1 MRSARVL
8 RWITWD
14 RRRDLLME
22 GLGQEVP
29 TLQIPALSGDDIPS
43 LTMTISSRFTGLVGC
58 DLPIQLAAMGKVGST
73 ELAAAVAQAGGF
85 GMVRADHFEP
95 AEGACG
101 TNFLMPLAPSLD
113 RITEFARKS
122 RVVELF
128 YGDPTS
134 EIVDAIHRAG
144 ALAGWQVGSVGEAV
158 AAQECGCDYVVA
170 QGIEAGGHVR
180 GTEHLAEL
188 LPATLDAVQVPV
200 VAAGGVAT
208 AERFAELMRLGADGV
223 RVGTRF
229 VVCTES
235 TAHPQYVNALLA
247 TRGEEDTAVTEWFG
261 EGWEHAPHRVLRSA
275 LEAAQRSGW
284 RKVPPPDR
292 NVERDVSDM
301 RCMREWVSVTSTPWN
316 QRPQSL
322 PTWFASSSQGS
333 DHGSESRWVPS
344 TRYTNSRSPRRH
356 CLSLWIRRLRFES

>member
-1 MRSARVL
+1 
-8 RWITWD
+8 
-14 RRRDLLME
+14 
-22 GLGQEVP
+22 
-29 TLQIPALSGDDIPS
+29 
-43 LTMTISSRFTGLVGC
+43 
-58 DLPIQLAAMGKVGST
+58 MGKVGST
-73 ELAAAVAQAGGF
+73 ELAAAVTAAGGL

-95 AEGACG
+95 AGGACG

-128 YGDPTS
+128 YGDPSS
-134 EIVDAIHRAG
+134 EIVDVIHSAG
-144 ALAGWQVGSVGEAV
+144 ALAGWQVGSVAEAV

-180 GTEHLAEL
+180 GTETLAEL
-188 LPATLDAVQVPV
+188 LPATLDAVQIPV

-208 AERFAELMRLGADGV
+208 AERFAELMRLGADAV

-235 TAHPQYVNALLA
+235 AAHPQYVDALLA
-247 TRGEEDTAVTEWFG
+247 ARGEEDTVVTEWFG

-292 NVERDVSDM
+292 SVERNVADM
-301 RCMREWVSVTSTPWN
+301 ALYAGAGVGYVNTVEPAAALIADLV
-316 QRPQSL
+316 
-322 PTWFASSSQGS
+322 
-333 DHGSESRWVPS
+333 
-344 TRYTNSRSPRRH
+344 
-356 CLSLWIRRLRFES
+356 RLL